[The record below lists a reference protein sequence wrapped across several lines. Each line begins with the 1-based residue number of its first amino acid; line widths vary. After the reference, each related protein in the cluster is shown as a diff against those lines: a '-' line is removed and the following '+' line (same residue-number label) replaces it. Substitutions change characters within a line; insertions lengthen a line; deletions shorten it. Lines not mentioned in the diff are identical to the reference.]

1 LGENRDIYKALV
13 GLKEKEV
20 KSLVS
25 QKIEEGMSVDDIM
38 DQLQEALIEIGNRFE
53 REEYFIP
60 DLIYS
65 GAIMKDAVAL
75 LGPLSDDKSRSS
87 KGKVVVGTVFG
98 DVHDI
103 GKGLLVMILSN
114 AGFEVIDL
122 GVSVEPKKFVD
133 AIKESGAKVVGMSCL
148 LTISFGAITD
158 TVNAI
163 KEAGVRD
170 NVAIMVGGAPV
181 TDLVAEKTGCD
192 YYGKDAFSGVK
203 FASDVYA
210 KELIKKFK
218 S

>member
-1 LGENRDIYKALV
+1 MGENRDIYEAFV
-13 GLKEKEV
+13 SLKEKEV

-25 QKIEEGMSVDDIM
+25 KKLKEGMSVDNIM
-38 DQLQEALIEIGNRFE
+38 GQLQEALIEIGNRFE
-53 REEYFIP
+53 KEEYFIP

-103 GKGLLVMILSN
+103 GKDLVVMLLRNS
-114 AGFEVIDL
+114 GFEVIDL
-122 GVSVEPKKFVD
+122 GVSVEPKKFVE
-133 AIKESGAKVVGMSCL
+133 AIKESGARIVGMSCL
-148 LTISFGAITD
+148 LTISFGAISN

-163 KEAGVRD
+163 KEAGIRED
-170 NVAIMVGGAPV
+170 NVFIMVGGAPV

-192 YYGKDAFSGVK
+192 FYGKDAVSAIK
-203 FASDVYA
+203 IASDIYA
-210 KELIKKFK
+210 K
-218 S
+218 

>member
-1 LGENRDIYKALV
+1 MGENRDIYKALV
-13 GLKEKEV
+13 SLKEKEV

-25 QKIEEGMSVDDIM
+25 QKIEEGMPVDDIM

-53 REEYFIP
+53 KEEYFIP

-148 LTISFGAITD
+148 LTISFGAITN

-163 KEAGVRD
+163 KEAGIRD

-210 KELIKKFK
+210 K
-218 S
+218 

>member
-1 LGENRDIYKALV
+1 MGENRDIYKALV
-13 GLKEKEV
+13 SLKEKEV

-25 QKIEEGMSVDDIM
+25 QKIEEGMPVDDIM

-53 REEYFIP
+53 KEEYFIP

-210 KELIKKFK
+210 K
-218 S
+218 

>member
-1 LGENRDIYKALV
+1 MGENRDIYKALV
-13 GLKEKEV
+13 SLKEKEV

-25 QKIEEGMSVDDIM
+25 QKIEEGMLVDDIM

-53 REEYFIP
+53 KEEYFIP

-75 LGPLSDDKSRSS
+75 LGPLSNDKSRLS

-114 AGFEVIDL
+114 AGFEVTDL

-148 LTISFGAITD
+148 LTISFRAITD

-163 KEAGVRD
+163 KEAGIRD

-203 FASDVYA
+203 FASDVYT
-210 KELIKKFK
+210 K
-218 S
+218 

>member
-1 LGENRDIYKALV
+1 MGENRDIYKALV
-13 GLKEKEV
+13 SLKEKEV

-25 QKIEEGMSVDDIM
+25 QKIEEGMPVDDIM
-38 DQLQEALIEIGNRFE
+38 DQLQEALIEIGNRFA

-75 LGPLSDDKSRSS
+75 LGPLSDDKFRSS

-148 LTISFGAITD
+148 LTISFGAITN

-163 KEAGVRD
+163 KEAGIRD
-170 NVAIMVGGAPV
+170 DVAIMVGGAPV

-210 KELIKKFK
+210 K
-218 S
+218 

>member
-1 LGENRDIYKALV
+1 MGENRDIYKALV
-13 GLKEKEV
+13 SLKEKEV

-25 QKIEEGMSVDDIM
+25 QKIEEGMPVDDIM

-53 REEYFIP
+53 KEEYFIP

-75 LGPLSDDKSRSS
+75 LGPLSDDKFRSS

-148 LTISFGAITD
+148 LTISFGAIND

-163 KEAGVRD
+163 KEAGIRD

-181 TDLVAEKTGCD
+181 TDLVAGKTGCD

-210 KELIKKFK
+210 K
-218 S
+218 

>member
-1 LGENRDIYKALV
+1 MGENRDIYKALV
-13 GLKEKEV
+13 SLKEKEV

-25 QKIEEGMSVDDIM
+25 QKIEEGMPVDDIM

-53 REEYFIP
+53 KEEYFIP

-148 LTISFGAITD
+148 LTISFGAIID

-163 KEAGVRD
+163 KEADIRE

-210 KELIKKFK
+210 K
-218 S
+218 

>member
-1 LGENRDIYKALV
+1 MGENRDIYKALV
-13 GLKEKEV
+13 SLKEKEV

-25 QKIEEGMSVDDIM
+25 QKIEEGMPVDDIM

-53 REEYFIP
+53 KEEYFIP

-163 KEAGVRD
+163 KEEGVRD

-210 KELIKKFK
+210 K
-218 S
+218 

>member
-1 LGENRDIYKALV
+1 MGENRDIYKALV
-13 GLKEKEV
+13 SLKEKEV

-25 QKIEEGMSVDDIM
+25 QKIEEGMPVDDIM

-53 REEYFIP
+53 KEEYFIP

-133 AIKESGAKVVGMSCL
+133 AIKESGAKVLGMSCL

-163 KEAGVRD
+163 KEAGIRD
-170 NVAIMVGGAPV
+170 SVALMVGGAPV

-210 KELIKKFK
+210 K
-218 S
+218 

>member
-1 LGENRDIYKALV
+1 MGENRDIYEAFV
-13 GLKEKEV
+13 SLKEKEV

-25 QKIEEGMSVDDIM
+25 KKLKAGTSVDNIM
-38 DQLQEALIEIGNRFE
+38 GQLQEALIEIGNRFE
-53 REEYFIP
+53 KEEYFIP

-103 GKGLLVMILSN
+103 GKDLVVMLLRNS
-114 AGFEVIDL
+114 GFEVIDL
-122 GVSVEPKKFVD
+122 GVSVEPKKFVE
-133 AIKESGAKVVGMSCL
+133 AIKESGARIVGMSCL
-148 LTISFGAITD
+148 LTISFGAISN

-163 KEAGVRD
+163 KEAGIRD
-170 NVAIMVGGAPV
+170 NVFIMVGGAPV

-192 YYGKDAFSGVK
+192 FYGKDAVSAIK
-203 FASDVYA
+203 IASDIYA
-210 KELIKKFK
+210 K
-218 S
+218 

>member
-1 LGENRDIYKALV
+1 MGENRDIYKALV
-13 GLKEKEV
+13 SLKEKEV

-25 QKIEEGMSVDDIM
+25 QKIEEGMPVDDIM
-38 DQLQEALIEIGNRFE
+38 DQLQEALIEIGNCFE

-163 KEAGVRD
+163 KEAGIRD

-210 KELIKKFK
+210 K
-218 S
+218 

>member
-1 LGENRDIYKALV
+1 MGENRDIYKALV
-13 GLKEKEV
+13 SLKEKEV

-25 QKIEEGMSVDDIM
+25 QKIEEGMPVDDIM

-53 REEYFIP
+53 KEEYFIP

-163 KEAGVRD
+163 KEAGIRD

-181 TDLVAEKTGCD
+181 TDLVAGKTGCD

-210 KELIKKFK
+210 K
-218 S
+218 

>member
-1 LGENRDIYKALV
+1 MGENRDIYKALV
-13 GLKEKEV
+13 SLKEKEV

-25 QKIEEGMSVDDIM
+25 QKIEEGMPVDDIM

-53 REEYFIP
+53 KEEYFIP

-163 KEAGVRD
+163 KEAGIRD

-210 KELIKKFK
+210 K
-218 S
+218 